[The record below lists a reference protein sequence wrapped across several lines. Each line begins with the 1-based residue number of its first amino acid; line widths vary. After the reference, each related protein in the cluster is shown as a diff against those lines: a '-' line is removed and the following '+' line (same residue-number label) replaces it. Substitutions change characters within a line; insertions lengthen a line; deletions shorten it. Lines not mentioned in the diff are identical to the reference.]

1 MPDNRISVKKGG
13 CNCALSNK
21 ILLGG
26 KKTKT
31 NNKKQNKTNK
41 NKTNK
46 NKTNNKK
53 QKQNKT
59 KTNNKKCKCI
69 DIFNWKGGSNTIL
82 NYPLNTYNIDT
93 QHAQL
98 STRMQPMQGGNLFSS
113 FSLID
118 PKTSANIVLG
128 NPPAVNPLPYIQP
141 RV

>member
-26 KKTKT
+26 KKT
-31 NNKKQNKTNK
+31 NNKKQNKQ
-41 NKTNK
+41 NK